1 MDSTENKKDINT
13 FKQVIEEA
21 HTAENGWEVIY
32 DDAVS
37 EKYPGILFT
46 VAPFNT
52 F

>member
-1 MDSTENKKDINT
+1 MDSTENKKDITT

-37 EKYPGILFT
+37 EKYPGIIFT
-46 VAPFNT
+46 AT
-52 F
+52 FCNMF